1 MFLKPTI
8 KPLMESGKLL
18 IAEPSVF
25 GDHNFH
31 RSIVIMVEKKES
43 GFLGFIIYKPLSY
56 GIKDVLPEIQMNFP
70 LYNGGQV
77 EQDNLFFIHNA
88 GHLIPGSIRI
98 DNKLFWGGE
107 FEKVL
112 SLVKDGVL
120 GPKDIRFFLGYSGW
134 SKGQLQQE
142 IGAKSWVVVENPF
155 AGKILSHQTEHLWKD
170 QMIALGGKYV
180 IWSNTPENPYHN

>member
-1 MFLKPTI
+1 
-8 KPLMESGKLL
+8 MESGKLL

-43 GFLGFIIYKPLSY
+43 GFLGFIINKPLSY
-56 GIKDVLPEIQMNFP
+56 EIKDVLPEIHMDFP
-70 LYNGGQV
+70 LYNGGPV

-88 GHLIPGSIRI
+88 GHLIPGSNRI

-107 FEKVL
+107 FEKVVA
-112 SLVKDGVL
+112 LVNDGLL

-142 IGAKSWVVVENPF
+142 IGDKSWVVVENPF
-155 AGKILSHQTEHLWKD
+155 AGKILSHQTERLWRD
-170 QMIALGGKYV
+170 QMMALGGKYV